1 MCDNCLNREELVK
14 TDVTQYLNDLIAILN
29 NASNLSE
36 RTTALKLM
44 DSWFG
49 NRNKKLRLD

>member
-36 RTTALKLM
+36 RMTALKLT